1 MAARK
6 SFRSDIAWATPD
18 AVYVKG
24 HDLCRDLLGKVSLGD
39 MTFLQLMDRFPN
51 PKEATVF
58 NALSITLMEH
68 GMTPS
73 ALAARLTL
81 AGAPDAIQAAV
92 AAGLCGLGSVFVGS
106 TEAAAKMLQEAF
118 AAPGQREDLKTIAA
132 EIAKAEHAAGR
143 RLPGIGHHFHKPV
156 DPRAVRLF
164 EIAEANGFGGHYV
177 GLMKEVAA
185 ASERLTGKALPVN
198 ATGAVAAVASELGM
212 HWSTVPGLGI
222 IARTVGLVAHI
233 REERLNPLAREIKTR
248 VEEEA
253 TAHLRVQLGR
263 KH

>member
-1 MAARK
+1 MVARK
-6 SFRSDIAWATPD
+6 PLRSDIAWATPE
-18 AVYVKG
+18 AIYVKG
-24 HDLCRDLLGKVSLGD
+24 HDLCEDLLGRVSLGD
-39 MTFLQLMDRFPN
+39 MTFLQLMDRFPSAE
-51 PKEATVF
+51 EAVVF
-58 NALSITLMEH
+58 NALAITLMEH

-73 ALAARLTL
+73 ALAARLTI

-106 TEAAAKMLQEAF
+106 TEAAARILQEALE
-118 AAPGQREDLKTIAA
+118 GHA
-132 EIAKAEHAAGR
+132 EEPSVVAERIVATELAAGR

-156 DPRAVRLF
+156 DPRAVKLF
-164 EIAEANGFGGHYV
+164 EIAAANGFGGRYV
-177 GLMKEVAA
+177 ALMDEIAA
-185 ASERLTGKALPVN
+185 ASQRLTGKTLPVN

-233 REERLNPLAREIKTR
+233 REERLYPLAREIKTR

-253 TAHLRVQLGR
+253 TSHLRG
-263 KH
+263 

>member
-6 SFRSDIAWATPD
+6 TLRSDIAWATPE

-24 HDLCRDLLGKVSLGD
+24 HDLCADLLGKVSLGD
-39 MTFLQLMDRFPN
+39 MTFLQLMDRFPSAR
-51 PKEATVF
+51 EAVVF
-58 NALSITLMEH
+58 NALAITLMEH

-73 ALAARLTL
+73 ALAARLTI

-92 AAGLCGLGSVFVGS
+92 AAGLCGLGTVFVGS
-106 TEAAAKMLQEAF
+106 TEAAARLLQE
-118 AAPGQREDLKTIAA
+118 GLEKREHAEDPNVIA
-132 EIAKAEHAAGR
+132 ERIVTTELAAGR

-156 DPRAVRLF
+156 DPRAVKLF
-164 EIAEANGFGGHYV
+164 EIAEANGFGGRYV
-177 GLMKEVAA
+177 ALMQEIAA
-185 ASERLTGKALPVN
+185 ASRRLTGKTLPVN

-248 VEEEA
+248 VEQEA
-253 TAHLRVQLGR
+253 TAHLRG
-263 KH
+263 